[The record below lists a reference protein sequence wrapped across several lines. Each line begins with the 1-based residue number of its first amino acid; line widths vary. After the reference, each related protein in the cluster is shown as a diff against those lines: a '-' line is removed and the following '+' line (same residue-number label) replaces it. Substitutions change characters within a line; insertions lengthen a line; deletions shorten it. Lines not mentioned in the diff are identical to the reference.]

1 MRKEILAD
9 LMKANH
15 PSSAGDD
22 ASILRAVF
30 ENVEGAM
37 WLIDSNKRLIVFNHH
52 FANAYKNIAGIE
64 PAAGMEMY
72 GFLGGE
78 NKDEREQII
87 DSALAGNKQKHETS
101 YVINDKPRYFH
112 IAYSPMF
119 DNGVVTGVSCY
130 ATDITERKIA
140 EQSLIQSEAYL
151 HTIFDTTDVAY
162 ALFDLELNM
171 LSHNQ
176 GAHDFAL
183 RELNR
188 DIKAGDS
195 LADFFY
201 EDRRPMMVMASKGVF
216 AGHKIDVD
224 ADFKQADG
232 TMHWYN
238 VRMYPITNA
247 DKQIFGLMLA
257 ITDISARKNIE
268 LQKEQV
274 YNNLTQRNKDL
285 EQFTYIVSHNLRAP
299 IANIMGFS
307 RELKNENDADIQ
319 AEYINQLN
327 LSVDRLDVV
336 IRDLNDILQ
345 LKQDTEE
352 KVEVVKFSDMVEN
365 TKATI
370 KNQLFAQNIVIEAD
384 FSEVED
390 IATKGTYMQSIFYNL
405 ISNSVKY
412 RKPNV
417 DTVIQIKSIKKKDS
431 IILSFKDNGLGIDLD
446 KKRDQVF
453 GLYKRFHTHV
463 ADGKGMGLYITK
475 TQTEILGGKI
485 SIHSEVDKGTE
496 FYLEFAA

>member
-9 LMKANH
+9 LMKTNH
-15 PSSAGDD
+15 SSSAGDD
-22 ASILRAVF
+22 ASVLRAVF

-37 WLIDSNKRLIVFNHH
+37 WLIDTNKRLIVFNHH
-52 FANAYKNIAGIE
+52 FANAYKSVSGLE
-64 PAAGMEMY
+64 PVAGMDMY
-72 GFLGGE
+72 GFLGGDD
-78 NKDEREQII
+78 KDKREQII
-87 DSALAGNKQKHETS
+87 TLALSGIKQKHETA
-101 YVINDKPRYFH
+101 YTINNKVRHFH
-112 IAYSPMF
+112 ISYNPMF

-140 EQSLIQSEAYL
+140 EQALVQSEAYL

-176 GAHDFAL
+176 GAHDFAK

-224 ADFKQADG
+224 ADFKQPDG
-232 TMHWYN
+232 SMHWYN

-268 LQKEQV
+268 LQKEKV
-274 YNNLTQRNKDL
+274 YNSLTQRNKDL

-307 RELKNENDADIQ
+307 RELKNDNDEEIQ
-319 AEYINQLN
+319 KEYIEQLN
-327 LSVDRLDVV
+327 TSVDRLDVV
-336 IRDLNDILQ
+336 IRDLNEILQ
-345 LKQDTEE
+345 IKQGAEE
-352 KVEVVKFSDMVEN
+352 EVEPVKFSDMVEN
-365 TKATI
+365 AKATM

-384 FSEVED
+384 FTEVD
-390 IATKGTYMQSIFYNL
+390 NMVTKSTYMQSIFYNL

-412 RKPNV
+412 RKA
-417 DTVIQIKSIKKKDS
+417 DKETLIQIKSIKKKDS
-431 IILSFKDNGLGIDLD
+431 IILSFKDNGLGIDLE

-453 GLYKRFHTHV
+453 GLYKRFHTHL

-485 SIHSEVDKGTE
+485 SVHSEVDKGTE